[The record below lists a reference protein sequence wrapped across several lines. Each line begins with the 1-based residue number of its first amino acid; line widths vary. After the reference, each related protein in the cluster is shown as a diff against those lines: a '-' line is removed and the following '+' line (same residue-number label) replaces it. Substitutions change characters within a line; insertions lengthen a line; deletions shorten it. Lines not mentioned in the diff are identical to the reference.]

1 MPLFHSISLDLITKF
16 TRFSNLQLDFTLFL
30 LITIFAIETLG
41 ILMNN
46 PNFSVKLIVYLKNNT
61 IQKVLAVV

>member
-1 MPLFHSISLDLITKF
+1 MSLFHSIPLDLITKF

>member
-1 MPLFHSISLDLITKF
+1 MSLFHSISLDLITKF

>member
-1 MPLFHSISLDLITKF
+1 MSLFHSISLDLITKF
-16 TRFSNLQLDFTLFL
+16 TRFSNLQLYFTLFL